1 MKVCVL
7 GLWHLGSVT
16 SACLASVGHRVVG
29 LDFDRSLVTSLQI
42 GTPPIYEPGLED
54 LVKTGLTRGNLT
66 YSSEPGSAL
75 SDADVV
81 WVTYDTP
88 VDEDDEADVDAVVDR
103 LTGVF
108 PYMPPG
114 SMVLLSSQVPVGT
127 TLRIEQAYV
136 QFHAGSSGEARAP
149 HFAYSPENLRL
160 GKALSTFLQPD
171 RIVVGIRQASD
182 HVVLD
187 ALLHP
192 ITDRIE
198 WMSVESAEM
207 TKHAVNAFLATSVA
221 FINEIASLCEVVGAD
236 AHEVERGL
244 RSEARIGPHA
254 YLTPGSA
261 YAGGTL
267 ARDIGFLQAV
277 GREQGIATPL
287 FAGVGASNKAHEA
300 WPRRMLERLIGDL
313 RGQTIAIWGLA
324 YKAGTDTLRR
334 SSAIELCRWL
344 VKAGAI
350 VRVHDPVIVRLPE
363 DLLDKIV
370 LAPTPASAAVG
381 ARVLVVATQSPE
393 YRTLQAASILPGMAG
408 EAIVLDPNRFLDV
421 SFRQS
426 ERPRYVSVGDSL
438 GRANPGL
445 ELP

>member
-29 LDFDRSLVTSLQI
+29 LDFDRSVVGSLQI
-42 GTPPIYEPGLED
+42 GSPPLYEPGLED
-54 LVKTGLTRGNLT
+54 LVKAGLARGNLT
-66 YSSEPGSAL
+66 YTSEPNSAL
-75 SDADVV
+75 SGAEVV

-88 VDEDDEADVDAVVDR
+88 VDETDEGDVDAVVDR
-103 LTGVF
+103 VEAVF
-108 PYMPPG
+108 PFLPPA
-114 SMVLLSSQVPVGT
+114 SLLLISSQVPVGT
-127 TLRIEQAYV
+127 TRRLEHAYG
-136 QFHAGSSGEARAP
+136 QLHAGSSGETRGP

-160 GKALSTFLQPD
+160 GKALATFLQPD

-182 HVVLD
+182 RAVLEN
-187 ALLHP
+187 LLHP

-221 FINEIASLCEVVGAD
+221 FINEIASLCEAVGAD
-236 AHEVERGL
+236 AREVERGL
-244 RSEARIGPHA
+244 RSEARIGPQA

-261 YAGGTL
+261 FAGGTL

-287 FAGVGASNKAHEA
+287 FAGVKTSNEAHIA

-344 VKAGAI
+344 AQAGAT
-350 VRVHDPVIVRLPE
+350 VRAHDPVVSRLPE
-363 DLLDKIV
+363 DLRDKIE
-370 LAPTPASAAVG
+370 LSPTPASAVQG
-381 ARVLVVATQSPE
+381 ARVLIVATPWPE
-393 YRTLQAASILPGMAG
+393 YRTQRAASIAPGMVG
-408 EAIVLDPNRFLDV
+408 ESIILDPNRFLDA

-426 ERPRYVSVGDSL
+426 DKVRYVSVGDSL
-438 GRANPGL
+438 SRADLGQ
-445 ELP
+445 EQH